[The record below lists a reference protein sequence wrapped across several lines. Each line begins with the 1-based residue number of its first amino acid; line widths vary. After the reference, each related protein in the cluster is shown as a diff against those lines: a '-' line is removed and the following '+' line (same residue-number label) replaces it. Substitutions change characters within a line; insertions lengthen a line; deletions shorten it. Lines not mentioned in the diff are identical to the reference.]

1 MFYAL
6 DLIES
11 YGSGIRRAKEAMEAN
26 LSPDIVF
33 LPNDDLGN
41 YTNAIIYIQPE
52 FLKENFFNGAAKEV
66 APEIAPEIAPEN
78 SMGVQITR
86 LMRENPRITIKEI
99 AQRLDVS
106 VRGVK
111 YNINLLKENGRI
123 ERRGST
129 KSGTWVVLK

>member
-1 MFYAL
+1 ML
-6 DLIES
+6 KHGVITLIFLL
-11 YGSGIRRAKEAMEAN
+11 K
-26 LSPDIVF
+26 LS
-33 LPNDDLGN
+33 
-41 YTNAIIYIQPE
+41 
-52 FLKENFFNGAAKEV
+52 
-66 APEIAPEIAPEN
+66 EN

>member
-1 MFYAL
+1 M
-6 DLIES
+6 
-11 YGSGIRRAKEAMEAN
+11 
-26 LSPDIVF
+26 
-33 LPNDDLGN
+33 
-41 YTNAIIYIQPE
+41 
-52 FLKENFFNGAAKEV
+52 KENFFNGAAKEV

>member
-1 MFYAL
+1 
-6 DLIES
+6 
-11 YGSGIRRAKEAMEAN
+11 
-26 LSPDIVF
+26 
-33 LPNDDLGN
+33 
-41 YTNAIIYIQPE
+41 
-52 FLKENFFNGAAKEV
+52 
-66 APEIAPEIAPEN
+66 
-78 SMGVQITR
+78 MGVQITR

>member
-1 MFYAL
+1 ML
-6 DLIES
+6 KNGVITLIFLL
-11 YGSGIRRAKEAMEAN
+11 K
-26 LSPDIVF
+26 LS
-33 LPNDDLGN
+33 
-41 YTNAIIYIQPE
+41 
-52 FLKENFFNGAAKEV
+52 
-66 APEIAPEIAPEN
+66 EN